1 MPNRVIKLIME
12 DGSSFDYK
20 QKTFEQLMTRVNSKA
35 RAEVLFNVQHENW
48 EKEAISYF
56 NLDIENFAKNKY
68 DLIDSDEKKGIDDFD
83 DDDILSEAEYRGIL
97 PAGAALQNENIINED
112 FIERFVNIVNRGNSQ
127 DIESALQGLE
137 LKFKI

>member
-35 RAEVLFNVQHENW
+35 RAEVLFNFQHENW

-68 DLIDSDEKKGIDDFD
+68 DLIDSDEKKGIGDFD

-97 PAGAALQNENIINED
+97 PVGAELQNENIINED